1 MIGVKIID
9 GFDILDGVNLP
20 AVSNP
25 LKFLSLTKEDDEQPS
40 NFAIA

>member
-20 AVSNP
+20 VVSYS
-25 LKFLSLTKEDDEQPS
+25 LKFLSLTTDDDEQPS